1 MALGGFTLLK
11 RPNEY
16 RPLIRNI
23 RIQIPM
29 NNSHLKIPQPRV
41 KSTIDKN
48 LKAKATS
55 NKPKFTFTFSNQPPD
70 LGKPFNHCGN
80 NANKVNGKAKAIENP
95 NMPMIGLTFRSPI
108 EGPTSVAACTSNVPI
123 IGPVQENETK
133 ASVNA
138 MKKIPANPPLPES

>member
-80 NANKVNGKAKAIENP
+80 NANKVNGKAKAIENIAEKP
-95 NMPMIGLTFRSPI
+95 TNEPVRRFLNTLLCQIKNKISTNKMMSLVKDVQGFNFKKSPKQ
-108 EGPTSVAACTSNVPI
+108 PQSVT
-123 IGPVQENETK
+123 
-133 ASVNA
+133 
-138 MKKIPANPPLPES
+138 LL